1 MKVKQDYSKLQIQM
15 TQLKKQYQDAVC
27 QRLQLNKQVHVYMC
41 RQYECSRTSLM
52 CMYTHT
58 RSHTHARKQRRTCDT
73 CREFVALSVL
83 VQGYITRKEGTYSF
97 FVKLFC
103 ISTGQT
109 VNQTASRVTVKMLLL
124 TSITA
129 PQDTVAWSIHVT
141 MILYVGILNV

>member
-27 QRLQLNKQVHVYMC
+27 QRLQLNKQVH
-41 RQYECSRTSLM
+41 
-52 CMYTHT
+52 MYIAGSMSVAEQVTCACTHT
-58 RSHTHARKQRRTCDT
+58 RSHTHARKQRRTYDT

-103 ISTGQT
+103 ISTG
-109 VNQTASRVTVKMLLL
+109 
-124 TSITA
+124 
-129 PQDTVAWSIHVT
+129 
-141 MILYVGILNV
+141 